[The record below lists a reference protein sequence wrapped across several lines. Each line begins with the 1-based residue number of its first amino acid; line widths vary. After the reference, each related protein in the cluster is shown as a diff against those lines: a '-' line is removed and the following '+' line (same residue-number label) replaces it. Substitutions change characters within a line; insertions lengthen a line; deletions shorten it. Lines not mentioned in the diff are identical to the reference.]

1 MVSFNQSTSQVFIIG
16 GTTFDHIV
24 SLPEFPKPVP
34 QTIHKSSFFE
44 TTGSTGTGKAL
55 CLTKLKVPN
64 TLYSVLGNDT
74 FGQKIIRHLK
84 EEGIDFIYDFDPN
97 GTERHINIMDKDGHR
112 ISIFISQSS
121 DYPPINWSIVDE
133 QIKKS
138 LGGED
143 LGINQVSIEMKGNS
157 GWLLIHHQS
166 KGMCA

>member
-1 MVSFNQSTSQVFIIG
+1 MISFNHSTSHVFIIG

-64 TLYSVLGNDT
+64 TLYSVLGDDT
-74 FGQKIIRHLK
+74 FGQKIIQHLK

-97 GTERHINIMDKDGHR
+97 GTERHINIMDKEGRR
-112 ISIFISQSS
+112 ISIFITQSS
-121 DYPPINWSIVDE
+121 DYPSINWSIVDE
-133 QIKKS
+133 LIKKS
-138 LGGED
+138 LGGENMS
-143 LGINQVSIEMKGNS
+143 INQVLIEVKDNID
-157 GWLLIHHQS
+157 WFLTHHQS
-166 KGMCA
+166 KEMCA